1 MNVIEIEEQID
12 SLVAKDFSLDDF
24 IFDFMEAFD
33 APKATVKQLR
43 QGQQNASD
51 IGGILWRRNLH
62 YIQCLNGLVR
72 QALDKLQASKE
83 TAKQKVQYIVSTDG
97 IEFGAR
103 DLKTGETLNC
113 LVSELGLHFG
123 FFLPLA
129 NIERYKIA
137 DENPVDIKATGRL
150 AKLYDAILM
159 DNPNWKGDEK
169 RHALNHFMTQIVFCL
184 FAEDTGIFAENLF
197 SETIVTY
204 CETDSTQAKTVLTNV
219 FTAMSLSEDYRSD
232 CPAYAKKFP
241 FVNGGLFKGE
251 AEVPR
256 LTRGSVRYLID
267 AGQLDWREINP
278 DIFGSMIQSIVN
290 EDQRG
295 ELGMHYTSVP
305 NILKVL
311 DPLFLDDL
319 RKQVLVGW

>member
-1 MNVIEIEEQID
+1 MSVIEIEEQID
-12 SLVAKDFSLDDF
+12 AIVAKDFNDDDF
-24 IFDFMEAFD
+24 VFDFMEAFD

-51 IGGILWRRNLH
+51 ISGILWRRNLH
-62 YIQCLNGLVR
+62 YIQSRNGLVR
-72 QALDKLQASKE
+72 QALEKLQASKE
-83 TAKQKVQYIVSTDG
+83 TIKQKVRYIVSTDG
-97 IEFGAR
+97 HEFGAR

-113 LVSELGLHFG
+113 LISELGLHFG

-159 DNPNWKGDEK
+159 DNPTWKGDEK

-204 CETDSTQAKTVLTNV
+204 CE
-219 FTAMSLSEDYRSD
+219 
-232 CPAYAKKFP
+232 CPSS
-241 FVNGGLFKGE
+241 G
-251 AEVPR
+251 
-256 LTRGSVRYLID
+256 
-267 AGQLDWREINP
+267 
-278 DIFGSMIQSIVN
+278 
-290 EDQRG
+290 
-295 ELGMHYTSVP
+295 
-305 NILKVL
+305 
-311 DPLFLDDL
+311 FLAP
-319 RKQVLVGW
+319 KAA